1 MKKLRKQI
9 NESFFNPVLHLLPL
23 LLFLVLDDFFG
34 MGIAWKVSFPVA
46 LILVVYVFYN
56 YNRVLIWHL
65 IFTFLYVIIIV
76 IAGLEYQ
83 FPINPHLHKIFY
95 EIVVMCFL
103 LFFIAF
109 KTQIH
114 RVIFKIISKL
124 TPMSNNFNELYRF
137 IWALF
142 LILTAYIS
150 SVLLVEFSFS
160 KNTSHYLQLLQ
171 YAYLVALAFLIVYEL
186 VRVYIVRADLLKEEW
201 WPIVSDQGKIIGSV
215 QHQTSLNDENKY
227 KHPVVR
233 VLIIDKGLILMQKR
247 SNENLVFPGL
257 WDTAISNHMKMGE
270 NIDQCIDRTALERY
284 GLNSFRYMYLSTYS
298 LEVLNEYHYAFLF
311 VSCQQM
317 EIKPNLAFI
326 DQTKWWTQ
334 QQIEQNLNAGIFTDN
349 FVVEYDLLKRSGL
362 LESSRCEC
370 DCRLKEAIY
379 GNELKNLN

>member
-9 NESFFNPVLHLLPL
+9 RESFFNPVLHLLPL
-23 LLFLVLDDFFG
+23 LLFLVLDEFFG
-34 MGIAWKVSFPVA
+34 MGIAWKISFPVA
-46 LILVVYVFYN
+46 LILVVYVFYK
-56 YNRVLIWHL
+56 YNRILIWHL
-65 IFTFLYVIIIV
+65 IFTSLFVVISL
-76 IAGLEYQ
+76 IAGLEYL

-95 EIVVMCFL
+95 EIVVMSFL

-109 KTQIH
+109 RTQIQ
-114 RVIFKIISKL
+114 RVILKVISKL
-124 TPMSNNFNELYRF
+124 IPMSNNFNELYRF

-150 SVLLVEFSFS
+150 LDLLAEFSFS
-160 KNTSHYLQLLQ
+160 KNTALYLQLSQ
-171 YAYLVALAFLIVYEL
+171 YGYLGALAFLIAFEIL
-186 VRVYIVRADLLKEEW
+186 RVHIVRADLLKEEW

-247 SNENLVFPGL
+247 STENLVLGGL
-257 WDTAISNHMKMGE
+257 WDTAISNHMKMEE
-270 NIDQCIDRTALERY
+270 NIDQCIERTALERY
-284 GLNSFRYMYLSTYS
+284 ALDNFRYMYLSTYS
-298 LEVLNEYHYAFLF
+298 LETLNEYHYAFLF

-379 GNELKNLN
+379 GNDTKNLN